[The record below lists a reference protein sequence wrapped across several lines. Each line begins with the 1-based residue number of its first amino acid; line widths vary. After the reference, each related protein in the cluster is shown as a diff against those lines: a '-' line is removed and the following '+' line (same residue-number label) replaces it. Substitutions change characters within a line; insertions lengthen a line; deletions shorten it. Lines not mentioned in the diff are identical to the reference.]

1 MTTLGQKYYQSNN
14 ETWAL
19 LTFVHRHESLDSLLL
34 LLLDRIL
41 VNLILLDCVRD
52 LLLLLL
58 LLAVLIWCHPLKLD
72 LPPAVIHD
80 HPTAWD
86 MMMTLLVVSGAN
98 VMHPPVLV
106 MGIGMDRCPVPS
118 GIAPLAAA
126 SATDDRPE

>member
-1 MTTLGQKYYQSNN
+1 MTALGQKYYQSNN
-14 ETWAL
+14 EIWAL

-34 LLLDRIL
+34 LLDRIL
-41 VNLILLDCVRD
+41 MNLILLDCVRD
-52 LLLLLL
+52 LLL

-106 MGIGMDRCPVPS
+106 MGIGMDR
-118 GIAPLAAA
+118 
-126 SATDDRPE
+126 